1 MIDFQSKR
9 YAGQWGNTEYSSK
22 RLEELTGCIHAELR
36 GLKRERL
43 HVGFLLIEL
52 YNSNA
57 YSIEARKYEP
67 GLRLPVGVGN
77 CSSEYFFAY
86 CLDKFGLEK
95 SQVSRYM
102 NIADEFGEKSDD
114 GREVFAKP
122 WDKYGY
128 SQLVEMLSLTKE
140 QRENIMPDW
149 SVRRIRDYKASLVA
163 TSQHDADQY
172 KDAVATSQ
180 QDKPLAL
187 PKQSR
192 DSERYE
198 RFKGLTAI
206 QLCDQYL
213 ALEQEVDVLRGEN
226 ARLESLYKACIE
238 YDPELKA
245 IVAENLGAD
254 S

>member
-1 MIDFQSKR
+1 MIDFKKNRSL
-9 YAGQWGNTEYSSK
+9 GQWGDTENLRK
-22 RLEELTGCIHAELR
+22 KLDEITDFINAELA
-36 GLKRERL
+36 GLKRKRL
-43 HVGFLLIEL
+43 CLGFHLIEL
-52 YNSNA
+52 YESKA

-77 CSSEYFFAY
+77 CSSDYFFAY

-102 NIADEFGEKSDD
+102 NIADEFGSKLDD
-114 GREVFAKP
+114 GRVSFVKP

-128 SQLVEMLSLTKE
+128 SQLVEMLPLTKE
-140 QRENIMPDW
+140 QRENVMSDW

-198 RFKGLTAI
+198 RFKGLTAL

-213 ALEQEVDVLRGEN
+213 ALEQEIDVLRCEN
-226 ARLESLYKACIE
+226 VRLETLYNACLE
-238 YDPELKA
+238 YNPELKT
-245 IVAENLGAD
+245 IVAETLGVD
-254 S
+254 G